1 MRRVVAAAALA
12 VVLSPL
18 AARATIT
25 PDASKVVKRYLEVT
39 GGEKAFAA
47 ESTSYTHARIQA
59 FGFEGSFSSW
69 NARPSRRYSR
79 TELGP
84 FKLSEGVNGATAWR
98 TDPTTGVVR
107 ALADH
112 DLDQA
117 LASAWFEGER
127 WAEAGEGGGSV
138 SLAGK
143 ERDTLGTY
151 TVLEVAPPDLAGG
164 GRPVS
169 ARRLW
174 FDDKTGLLAV
184 IRSKDD
190 QREVFTR
197 LSDWRTSAGRKRS
210 FVNDSGVLSMPANQ
224 VKAVAD
230 TLLANV
236 AVEGLP

>member
-84 FKLSEGVNGATAWR
+84 FKLSEGVNGTTAWR

-107 ALADH
+107 PLADH

-127 WAEAGEGGGSV
+127 WAEPGEGGGSV
-138 SLAGK
+138 SISGHEK
-143 ERDTLGTY
+143 DSLGTY
-151 TVLEVAPPDLAGG
+151 TVLEVKPPDLSGG
-164 GRPVS
+164 GRPVYPHQ
-169 ARRLW
+169 LW
-174 FDDKTGLLAV
+174 FDDKSGLIAV
-184 IRSKDD
+184 MRSKDD

-197 LSDWRTSAGRKRS
+197 LSDYRLTAGRQRA
-210 FVNDSGVLSMPANQ
+210 FVNESGVVDMPANQ

-230 TLLANV
+230 TLLVN
-236 AVEGLP
+236 LS

>member
-39 GGEKAFAA
+39 GGEKVFAA
-47 ESTSYTHARIQA
+47 ESTSYTHAKLHA
-59 FGFEGSFSSW
+59 FGFEGSISSW
-69 NARPSRRYSR
+69 NARSSRRYSR

-107 ALADH
+107 PLADH

-127 WAEAGEGGGSV
+127 WAEPGEGGGSV
-138 SLAGK
+138 SVSGREK
-143 ERDTLGTY
+143 DSLGTY
-151 TVLEVAPPDLAGG
+151 TVLAVTPPDLAGA
-164 GRPVS
+164 GRAVTT
-169 ARRLW
+169 RQLW
-174 FDDKTGLLAV
+174 FDDKTGLLSV
-184 IRSKDD
+184 
-190 QREVFTR
+190 
-197 LSDWRTSAGRKRS
+197 
-210 FVNDSGVLSMPANQ
+210 M
-224 VKAVAD
+224 
-230 TLLANV
+230 
-236 AVEGLP
+236 